1 MVLLLA
7 LVALLPVTEW
17 LLAAVTTIQD
27 LGTAGAVAYGV
38 LYVVATVFM
47 LPATPVTLGAGL
59 LYGQWLGSLVVALG
73 ATTGATIAFL
83 LGRTL
88 LRDTVEGWMADRPS
102 FRALDAAMADQGFK
116 IVFLI
121 RLSPVFPFNIIN
133 YGLGL
138 TRVTLPQYVAAS
150 FLGMLPGVFLFV
162 YIGTTL
168 QNISELLEGGS
179 AGSAGQGM
187 YWVGLLAT
195 VAVTAVIT
203 RAARRAL
210 DVELARAQEN
220 SHV

>member
-1 MVLLLA
+1 MVALLLA
-7 LVALLPVTEW
+7 VALLPVTEW
-17 LLAAVTTIQD
+17 LLAAVTAIQD
-27 LGTAGAVAYGV
+27 LGTVGAVAYGA
-38 LYVVATVFM
+38 LYVLATVLM

-73 ATTGATIAFL
+73 ATIGATIAFA

-88 LRDTVEGWMADRPS
+88 LRDTVEGWMAERPS

-121 RLSPVFPFNIIN
+121 RLSPVFPFNLIN

-168 QNISELLEGGS
+168 QSISELLEGGS
-179 AGSAGQGM
+179 AGTAGQGM

-210 DVELARAQEN
+210 DAEIARVQEN
-220 SHV
+220 TDV